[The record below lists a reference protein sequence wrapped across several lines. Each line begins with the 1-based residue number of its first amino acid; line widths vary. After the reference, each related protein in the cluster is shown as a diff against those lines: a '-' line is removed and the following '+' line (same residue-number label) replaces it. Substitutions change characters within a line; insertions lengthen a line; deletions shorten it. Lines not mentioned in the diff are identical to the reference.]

1 MWNAKLGWNDRII
14 FQPLTICST
23 VKSCHVMFLRNIW
36 DNVFKN
42 EPSKTCG
49 RFEVILTEH
58 IPPNFSELVF
68 HKFYLAH
75 SWVLCLIYVR
85 NHKVIWQKLRKIFFI
100 LHILR
105 VKGPYSEF
113 FWSVFSRIWIEY
125 EDILRISPY
134 SIRMWE
140 NKN

>member
-1 MWNAKLGWNDRII
+1 MIESS

-42 EPSKTCG
+42 EPNKTCG

-85 NHKVIWQKLRKIFFI
+85 NHKVMWQKLRKIFFI
-100 LHILR
+100 LHTTAC
-105 VKGPYSEF
+105 KG
-113 FWSVFSRIWIEY
+113 SVFRVFLVCIFPHSDWIRRY
-125 EDILRISPY
+125 TPY
-134 SIRMWE
+134 LSVF
-140 NKN
+140 NPNVGK